1 MQRFAD
7 TLKPFRVIMGHRQQ
21 EQGAKPSR
29 PQPHEERGKNNN
41 HEYATDTILKGFG
54 LKGWKCSY
62 EAYVNYSKVKPI
74 AKTELINVLSW
85 PHT

>member
-1 MQRFAD
+1 
-7 TLKPFRVIMGHRQQ
+7 MGHRQQ
-21 EQGAKPSR
+21 EQEAKPSR
-29 PQPHEERGKNNN
+29 PQPHEERGKTTNN
-41 HEYATDTILKGFG
+41 HEYATNTILKGFG